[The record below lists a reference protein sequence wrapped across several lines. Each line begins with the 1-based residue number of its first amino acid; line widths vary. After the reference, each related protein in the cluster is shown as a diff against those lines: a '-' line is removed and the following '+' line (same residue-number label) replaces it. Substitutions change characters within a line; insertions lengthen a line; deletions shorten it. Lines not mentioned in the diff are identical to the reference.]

1 TRWSVRDGAIT
12 GKTTA
17 DRPLE
22 YNIFLIWR
30 GGTVKDFQL
39 RMKFRI
45 EGEDGFGNSG
55 IQYRSKEL
63 KDLGK
68 WVLGGYQADIDL
80 TKKHM
85 GILYEE
91 KMRGIIGPR
100 GQQVML
106 TAKTTGNQAAA
117 KKNKRPK
124 SDIQVT
130 GTIDGVEDAM
140 AKLEPGKWNTYVIT
154 ARGRRLVHSIN
165 GQMTVKVTDKDSKQW
180 AAEGLLGLQLHRGKP
195 MTVQFK
201 DITLKQFVKAPAAA
215 PKKSNA
221 GMGAQATPVDKIR
234 VAKDF
239 QVELLYSVPRDK
251 QGSWVC
257 ITNDPRGRLI
267 VSDQHGQLYRVTPP
281 PLDGSAKQTKVESL
295 TAEIGMA
302 QGLLYAFDSLY
313 VVVNGMRKRQSGLYR
328 LRDTTGDDQFDEVK
342 LLREFKGPGGEH
354 GPHAIR
360 LSPDGKSLYICAGN
374 HTELPDLARSRAPQN
389 WQLDQLLPRLWD
401 ATGHATGILAP
412 GGWICKTDPD
422 GKEFELIG
430 NGFRNEYDIAFNA
443 EGELFTYDADME
455 WDIGSPWYRP
465 TRVNHVTSGS
475 EFGWRSGTGKW
486 PSYYLDSLP
495 AVVDIGP
502 GSPTGITFG
511 TGAKFPEKYQR
522 SLFIADWSYGVIY
535 AVHMTPD
542 GASFRGKAE
551 QFVSAAALQVSDMVV
566 NPGDG
571 AFYFTVGGRETQS
584 GLYRVRY
591 TSQESVAAASK
602 QIDAGTTPRTQRR
615 RLESLHGRQ
624 APNAVREVWPFLG
637 HPDRFIRFAARV
649 ALDHQPVDSWRKR
662 AFRETEPQTMLS
674 TLVAMAHQGT
684 TADIDL
690 TLKSLAKLTWEE
702 LSRSQRL
709 DMLRC
714 YQLVFIRLGAPGEA
728 SGKALQERLEPWYP
742 SSDQAANRELC
753 QLLVYLESPQ
763 VLKKTLALLADAK
776 TQEEQIHYAL
786 VLRNVKQGWQL
797 DQRRAYFSWFER
809 AAAHNGGHSFDGFLR
824 NIRDDAIA
832 LLTAEQ
838 RKSLADILNRK
849 PATVE
854 TPQVQR
860 PIVKKWT
867 VGDLLTE
874 VANPSVKRDLERGHQ
889 IFSEASCF
897 KCHRL
902 QGEGG
907 YVGPDLTAAGRRF
920 NAQNFLEAVLEPSRV
935 ISDQYQATMFQM
947 NDGRTIVGRIVNLKG
962 KEYRVRTDQ
971 LNPGV
976 LTPVAY
982 ENIEVMKPSP
992 VSLMP
997 GGLLDTYQ
1005 EDEILDLVA
1014 YVRSVV
1020 NVDEE
1025 GEQSVQAP
1033 LGFGRQSK
1041 RAVSKKRLASK
1052 PNVVL
1057 IISDDQSW
1065 T

>member
-1 TRWSVRDGAIT
+1 
-12 GKTTA
+12 
-17 DRPLE
+17 
-22 YNIFLIWR
+22 
-30 GGTVKDFQL
+30 
-39 RMKFRI
+39 
-45 EGEDGFGNSG
+45 
-55 IQYRSKEL
+55 
-63 KDLGK
+63 
-68 WVLGGYQADIDL
+68 
-80 TKKHM
+80 
-85 GILYEE
+85 
-91 KMRGIIGPR
+91 
-100 GQQVML
+100 
-106 TAKTTGNQAAA
+106 
-117 KKNKRPK
+117 
-124 SDIQVT
+124 
-130 GTIDGVEDAM
+130 
-140 AKLEPGKWNTYVIT
+140 
-154 ARGRRLVHSIN
+154 
-165 GQMTVKVTDKDSKQW
+165 
-180 AAEGLLGLQLHRGKP
+180 
-195 MTVQFK
+195 
-201 DITLKQFVKAPAAA
+201 
-215 PKKSNA
+215 
-221 GMGAQATPVDKIR
+221 
-234 VAKDF
+234 
-239 QVELLYSVPRDK
+239 
-251 QGSWVC
+251 
-257 ITNDPRGRLI
+257 
-267 VSDQHGQLYRVTPP
+267 
-281 PLDGSAKQTKVESL
+281 
-295 TAEIGMA
+295 
-302 QGLLYAFDSLY
+302 
-313 VVVNGMRKRQSGLYR
+313 
-328 LRDTTGDDQFDEVK
+328 
-342 LLREFKGPGGEH
+342 
-354 GPHAIR
+354 
-360 LSPDGKSLYICAGN
+360 
-374 HTELPDLARSRAPQN
+374 
-389 WQLDQLLPRLWD
+389 
-401 ATGHATGILAP
+401 
-412 GGWICKTDPD
+412 
-422 GKEFELIG
+422 
-430 NGFRNEYDIAFNA
+430 
-443 EGELFTYDADME
+443 
-455 WDIGSPWYRP
+455 
-465 TRVNHVTSGS
+465 
-475 EFGWRSGTGKW
+475 
-486 PSYYLDSLP
+486 
-495 AVVDIGP
+495 
-502 GSPTGITFG
+502 
-511 TGAKFPEKYQR
+511 
-522 SLFIADWSYGVIY
+522 ADWSYGVIY

-591 TSQESVAAASK
+591 TGQESTAAASK

-615 RLESLHGRQ
+615 RLEGWHGRQ
-624 APNAVREVWPFLG
+624 DPNAVREVWPFLG

-649 ALDHQPVDSWRKR
+649 ALEHQPVDSWRKL

-674 TLVAMAHQGT
+674 TMVAMAHHGT

-690 TLKSLAKLTWEE
+690 MLKSLAKLTWEE
-702 LSRSQRL
+702 LSRTQRL

-714 YQLVFIRLGAPGEA
+714 YQLVFIRLGAPGAA

-874 VANPSVKRDLERGHQ
+874 VANPSVKRDLERGRQ

-971 LNPGV
+971 LDPGV

-982 ENIEVMKPSP
+982 ANIEGMKPSP

-997 GGLLDTYQ
+997 AGLLDTYQ
-1005 EDEILDLVA
+1005 KDEILDLIA

-1025 GEQSVQAP
+1025 GEQFGQAP

-1041 RAVSKKRLASK
+1041 RAANKKRLASK

-1065 T
+1065 TDYSFMKHPVIKTPSLDQLARQSATFTRGYVPIALCRPSLATMITGLYPHQHKISGNDPTKPAGKTRQQLAQDKGYAQQRAELISHIDKHITIPRLLKPAGYLSHQSGKWWEGSFQRGGFTHGMTRGFPKPGGRHGDDGLKIGREGMKPIFDFIDMSVEEEKPFFVWYAPFLPHTPHNPPQRLLKKYQAAGRPVALAKYYAMCEW